1 MARRPSPRQITL
13 QVTKDRISEITSQR
27 VEERLDDIAYYA
39 THTALTGGGR
49 GDGVDT
55 GAYVIS
61 FSMGPAGFGG
71 GRSRTSKGKPRN
83 QSPSQKKQEGYDQLK
98 SDIAG
103 MNLKQMIEDGNARV
117 TLRNRAP
124 HAEDVEYGDSW
135 KSPGYGVFGK
145 IRSKFR

>member
-1 MARRPSPRQITL
+1 MASKQITL
-13 QVTKDRISEITSQR
+13 QATRDRIAQVTAER

-55 GAYVIS
+55 GAYVTS
-61 FSMGPAGFGG
+61 FSMGRAGFGG
-71 GRSRTSKGKPRN
+71 GRGRTSKGKPRN

-103 MNLKQMIEDGNARV
+103 MNLKQMIEDGNARI

-124 HAEDVEYGDSW
+124 HAQDVEYGENWNSA
-135 KSPGYGVFGK
+135 GYAVFAK
-145 IRSKFR
+145 VRSKFR